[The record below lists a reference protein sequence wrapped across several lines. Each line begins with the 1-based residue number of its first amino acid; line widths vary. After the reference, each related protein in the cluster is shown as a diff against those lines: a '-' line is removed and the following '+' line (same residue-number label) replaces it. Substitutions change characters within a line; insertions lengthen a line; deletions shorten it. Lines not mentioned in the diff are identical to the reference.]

1 MASVS
6 HNHIAFP
13 QPGAMGRPVGF
24 QRNYQDAARD
34 GKAVLMHEPALERD
48 VLSCNA
54 DVTPTDF
61 VVSYQQTRDV
71 LCRVY
76 GDGEAEPLRRQDHGG
91 IYTDNFSARG
101 DERTTGVA
109 RVERRIGLDH
119 VVDKPPGVR
128 SQRAAERAHDPGGY
142 RALETVGISDRHHQ
156 LAHS

>member
-6 HNHIAFP
+6 HNHIAFS
-13 QPGAMGRPVGF
+13 QPGAMGRPFGF
-24 QRNYQDAARD
+24 QRNHQDAARD

-61 VVSYQQTRDV
+61 AVSYQQTRDM
-71 LCRVY
+71 LCRVD

-109 RVERRIGLDH
+109 RVERRLGLEH
-119 VVDKPPGVR
+119 VVIRTHGVS
-128 SQRAAERAHDPGGY
+128 SQRAAERAHTASGY
-142 RALETVGISDRHHQ
+142 
-156 LAHS
+156 